1 MQLVHTIAEL
11 QAALTVERQAG
22 KTIGFVPTMGALHR
36 GHIALV
42 EQSVAENNIS
52 VVSIF
57 VNPTQF
63 NDPTDLLKYPRTLEA
78 DCALLEPTGNNY
90 VFAPSVEEIYPEPDT
105 RRFDF
110 GSLETVM
117 EGRFRPGHF
126 NGVAQVV
133 SRLFEITQPDRA
145 YFGEKDFQ
153 QLAIIRVMVKQLNL
167 PVEIIPHP
175 IIRESDGLA
184 MSSRNIRLTPQQ
196 RQNAVLIWQTLL
208 PVKEKKSLLSVEEVK
223 QEVIDKLNAVPE
235 FRVEYFDMV
244 DGNSLQSIN
253 EWDDSTYIVA
263 CIAVFVGEVRLIDNL
278 KIETV
283 STLQPFP
290 FP

>member
-1 MQLVHTIAEL
+1 MQLIHTIAEL
-11 QAALTVERQAG
+11 QTALMQERQQG

-42 EQSVAENNIS
+42 EQSTTENNIS

-63 NDPTDLLKYPRTLEA
+63 NDPNDLLKYPRTLES
-78 DCALLEPTGNNY
+78 DCALLKSTGNTY

-110 GSLETVM
+110 GSLERLM

-133 SRLFEITQPDRA
+133 SRLFEITQANRA

-153 QLAIIRVMVKQLNL
+153 QLAIIRLMVKQLNL
-167 PVEIIPHP
+167 SIEIVSHP
-175 IIRESDGLA
+175 IVRESDGLA
-184 MSSRNIRLTPQQ
+184 MSSRNIRLTPPQ
-196 RQNAVLIWQTLL
+196 RENAPIIWKTLQAA
-208 PVKEKKSLLSVEEVK
+208 KEKKSQFSVATVK
-223 QEVIDKLNAVPE
+223 QDVIDRLNIVPE
-235 FRVEYFDMV
+235 FRVEYFDLV

-253 EWDDSTYIVA
+253 KWGDSNYTVA
-263 CIAVFVGEVRLIDNL
+263 CIAVFVGDVRLIDNL
-278 KIETV
+278 V
-283 STLQPFP
+283 F
-290 FP
+290 